1 MKKSTL
7 LNKFEKSI
15 DEVLEAL
22 YAARDVLETAEDI
35 ELDDQVNLFVEELEE
50 QISDGVEWIREHIED
65 ILD

>member
-15 DEVLEAL
+15 DAVLEAL
-22 YAARDVLETAEDI
+22 YDSRDILESAEDI
-35 ELDDQVNLFVEELEE
+35 ELDDQANLFVEELEE
-50 QISDGVEWIREHIED
+50 QISDGVEKIREHIEV

>member
-1 MKKSTL
+1 MKRSTL

-22 YAARDVLETAEDI
+22 YAARDILETAEDI
-35 ELDDQVNLFVEELEE
+35 ELDDQANLFVEELEE
-50 QISDGVEWIREHIED
+50 QISDEVEKIRERIEL

>member
-7 LNKFEKSI
+7 LNKFENSI

-22 YAARDVLETAEDI
+22 YAARDILETAEDI
-35 ELDDQVNLFVEELEE
+35 ELDDQANLFVEELEE
-50 QISDGVEWIREHIED
+50 QISDEVEKIREHIEV